1 MRYCEAMAM
10 ALLRYIL
17 ALFLL
22 MASGCGY
29 TLQSQHSKDLE
40 KEGIRK
46 IFISPVVNNTYHSGI
61 DSVVYNALLRSL
73 STFRG
78 VTIVQDPENAD
89 AVLSAT
95 INQADSFVSASVSA
109 NNLAPANLPNASIL
123 ISDYLVATQYNAV
136 LGCSFNL
143 LRRNPPPGKKGTLWA
158 GSFNRS
164 QLYQA
169 SNQLSSLGTTSP
181 LINDSEFDRT
191 ILSISHDMMIDV
203 REAMLARF

>member
-1 MRYCEAMAM
+1 MRYCESMAK
-10 ALLRYIL
+10 ALLSTF
-17 ALFLL
+17 LFLVSFGL
-22 MASGCGY
+22 SGCGY

-78 VTIVQDPENAD
+78 VLIVQDPEDAD
-89 AVLSAT
+89 AVLAAT
-95 INQADSFVSASVSA
+95 ITTADSFVSASVSA
-109 NNLAPANLPNASIL
+109 NNLAPNNMPNASTL
-123 ISDYLVATQYNAV
+123 IGDYLVATQYNAV

-143 LRRNPPPGKKGTLWA
+143 IRRNPPPGKKATLWA
-158 GSFNRS
+158 GSFSRS
-164 QLYQA
+164 ELYQA

-191 ILSISHDMMIDV
+191 ILDISHSMMIDV
-203 REAMLARF
+203 REAMLSRF